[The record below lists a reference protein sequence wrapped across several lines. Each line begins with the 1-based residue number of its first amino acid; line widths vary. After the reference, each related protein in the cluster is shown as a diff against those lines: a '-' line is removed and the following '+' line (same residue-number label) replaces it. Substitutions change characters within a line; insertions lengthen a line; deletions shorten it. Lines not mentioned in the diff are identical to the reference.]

1 MIEKIIKAEEEKEQN
16 RAKEFAAR
24 EERIANAMNAMAD
37 TVIKKKND
45 EEKLA
50 AKRAIDAQMEKERQD
65 ELKDKQKK
73 DALRKRD

>member
-1 MIEKIIKAEEEKEQN
+1 LIEEIIKAEEAKEVS
-16 RAKEFAAR
+16 RANEFAAR

-50 AKRAIDAQMEKERQD
+50 AKRAIDAQMEKERQA
-65 ELKDKQKK
+65 ELKDK
-73 DALRKRD
+73 